1 MQNHTT
7 NRREFLKVAAIL
19 GASLSLGASPLFAA
33 ADSKKQAMP
42 TRILGK
48 GGYAFEVST
57 LAFGLMGLNYH
68 RSKVLSEKEAA
79 EIVAKCVD
87 YGITLFDTAQVY
99 GPDSNEILT
108 GKILKPYKNKV
119 FVTTKFGFGANA
131 NILDSSPK
139 RIREVCEQS
148 LKRLNIEQ
156 IPLFYQHRF
165 DPKTPIEEVAG
176 TVKDLIKEG
185 KVARFGVCELSAAT
199 IEKAHKICPITAV
212 QSEYHLMWRNV
223 ETELFPTLEKLGI
236 GFVAYSPLARGYLS
250 GKLRKNSDFDP
261 KNDNRATFPRYQ
273 DDTMAA
279 NYRIVELL
287 IEFGKGK
294 NPAAQDGN
302 ATPAQMAISY
312 LLAKKPYVVPLFGTT
327 NLTHLRENI
336 ESLQVQWH
344 KKELKNFEAELAK
357 IQILGDRY
365 PPEQAKRVG
374 R

>member
-19 GASLSLGASPLFAA
+19 GASLSLGASPLLAT
-33 ADSKKQAMP
+33 DSKKQAMP

-48 GGYAFEVST
+48 GDYAFEVSA

-68 RSKVLSEKEAA
+68 RSKVLSEREAA
-79 EIVAKCVD
+79 EIVARCVD
-87 YGITLFDTAQVY
+87 NGITLFDTAQVY
-99 GPDSNEILT
+99 GPDSNEILA
-108 GKILKPYKNKV
+108 GKILKPSKNKV
-119 FVTTKFGFGANA
+119 FITTKFGFGANA
-131 NILDSSPK
+131 DILDSSPK

-165 DPKTPIEEVAG
+165 DPQTPIEEVAG
-176 TVKDLIKEG
+176 TVEDLIKEG

-199 IEKAHKICPITAV
+199 IEKAHKVCPITAV

-223 ETELFPTLEKLGI
+223 ETELFPTLEELGI
-236 GFVAYSPLARGYLS
+236 GFVAYSPFARGYLS

-294 NPAAQDGN
+294 NPSAQNGN

-312 LLAKKPYVVPLFGTT
+312 LLAKKPYVVPLFGMT
-327 NLTHLRENI
+327 NLTHLSENT